1 MAEII
6 DGKKI
11 ASEIEQDLAIKV
23 RKYTA
28 GGTTPCLA
36 VILVGDDPASKV
48 YVRNKQR
55 TCERVGIRTEQINL
69 PANILQEKVIDVIH
83 ELNNRKDVHGILLQ
97 LPLPEWFYPGAIIR
111 EIDPLKDV
119 DCFHPYNEGLMYM
132 GIPRF
137 LPCTPAGVM
146 RLLWESRTPIVGSR
160 AVVVGRSNIVGKPT
174 AVLLT
179 HAGATTTVCHSRT
192 WDIEE
197 ECKQAD
203 ILVSAVGQP
212 NFITADMVKPGAT
225 VIDVGINRDE
235 NGKLCGDVD
244 FPAVEQIAG
253 KITPVPGG
261 VGPMTIAMLME
272 NTVKAMENLYD
283 KERGI
288 GYDV

>member
-11 ASEIEQDLAIKV
+11 ASEIEQNLAQKV
-23 RKYTA
+23 RKYIA

-48 YVRNKQR
+48 YVKNKQQA
-55 TCERVGIRTEQINL
+55 CERVGIRAEQITL
-69 PANILQEKVIDVIH
+69 PANSFQEKVVDVIH

-132 GIPRF
+132 DIPRF
-137 LPCTPAGVM
+137 LPCTPAGIM
-146 RLLWESRTPIVGSR
+146 RLLRESRTPIVGQR
-160 AVVVGRSNIVGKPT
+160 AVVVSRSNIVGKPT
-174 AVLLT
+174 AMLLT
-179 HAGATTTVCHSRT
+179 NAGATTTICHSRT
-192 WDIEE
+192 WDIEA

-203 ILVSAVGQP
+203 ILISAVGLP

-244 FPAVEQIAG
+244 FPAVESIAG

-288 GYDV
+288 AYVI

>member
-23 RKYTA
+23 REYTA

-36 VILVGDDPASKV
+36 VILVGDDLASKV

-55 TCERVGIRTEQINL
+55 ACERVGIRTEQINL
-69 PANILQEKVIDVIH
+69 PTNILQEKVINVIH

-97 LPLPEWFYPGAIIR
+97 LPLPEWFNPGAIIR

-119 DCFHPYNEGLMYM
+119 DCFHPYNTGLMYM

-137 LPCTPAGVM
+137 LPCTPAGIM
-146 RLLWESRTPIVGSR
+146 RLLRESRTPIVGSR

-179 HAGATTTVCHSRT
+179 QAGATTTICHSRT

-203 ILVSAVGQP
+203 ILVSATGVP

-235 NGKLCGDVD
+235 NEKLCGDVD

-288 GYDV
+288 RYDV